1 MFRFQYSVFTKA
13 EPGLCWDVFS
23 DCSRWNSFANI
34 YGDIEW
40 VEGVPWAPGSRLEI
54 EVCRPFETRIEHVIT
69 SCVPGKRVGWID
81 HAMGAAMAQWVSFD
95 GAPAGGTRIHTWG
108 DLVHSGREIAGRSA
122 EELITG
128 FTKVWYE
135 NFRTICDQIAVG
147 AVLQANA
154 PLTFPSDL

>member
-13 EPGLCWDVFS
+13 EPGLCWDIFS
-23 DCSRWNSFANI
+23 DSSRWNSFADI
-34 YGDIEW
+34 YGAIEW
-40 VEGVPWAPGSRLEI
+40 TEGGAWNPGSRLEI
-54 EVCRPFETRIEHVIT
+54 EILRPFQTRIEHVIT

-81 HAMGAAMAQWVSFD
+81 HAMSAALAQWVTFD
-95 GAPAGGTRIHTWG
+95 SLPKGGTRITTWG
-108 DLVHSGREIAGRSA
+108 DLVHSGRPIAGRSA

-147 AVLQANA
+147 AVLQARA

>member
-1 MFRFQYSVFTKA
+1 MFRFQYSVFTTA
-13 EPGLCWDVFS
+13 EPGLCWDIFS
-23 DCSRWNSFANI
+23 DCSRWNSFADI
-34 YGDIEW
+34 YGAIEW
-40 VEGVPWAPGSRLEI
+40 TEGGAWNPGSRLEI
-54 EVCRPFETRIEHVIT
+54 EILRPFQTRIEHVIT

-81 HAMGAAMAQWVSFD
+81 HAMSAALAQWVTFD
-95 GAPAGGTRIHTWG
+95 SLPKGGALITTWG
-108 DLVHSGREIAGRSA
+108 DLVHSGRPIAGRSA

-147 AVLQANA
+147 AVLQARA